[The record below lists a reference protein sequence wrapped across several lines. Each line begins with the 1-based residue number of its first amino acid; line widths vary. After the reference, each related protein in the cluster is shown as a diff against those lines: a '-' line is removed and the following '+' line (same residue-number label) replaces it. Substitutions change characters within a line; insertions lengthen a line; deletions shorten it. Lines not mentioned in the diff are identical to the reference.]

1 MVRESTPETSAEE
14 AAGGPVVS
22 VVIPCLNE
30 AESVAQCV
38 EKALRGI
45 AACGLPGEV
54 IVVDNG
60 STDDSAQ
67 LARDAGARVVD
78 EPRRGYG
85 SAYLRGFSEARGQYF
100 LMGDADMT
108 YDFEDLPRFI
118 EPLREQGLDMVM
130 GTRLKGEILEG
141 AMLWTHRWIGN
152 PILSGML
159 KILFK
164 TRISDSHCGMRSFTR
179 EAYDRMQLCTTGM
192 EFASEVVV
200 KALQC
205 ELEITEVPITYYPR
219 VGDSKLE
226 GLRDAWR
233 HVRFMLLFSPSY
245 LFLLP
250 GLILALTGG
259 LLVLLLAGGP
269 REMFGRTW
277 DYHVL
282 LHGCLAVIMGYNLM
296 LFDIFA
302 KSFSMSTGLV
312 VPGRWQPGLFKF
324 FSLEKGLILGALLL
338 VLGLGLEAKIA
349 IDWARF
355 GYGPM
360 MAVRGVVLGLTAV
373 VLGMQTVFASFFISL
388 LLIRR
393 SA

>member
-1 MVRESTPETSAEE
+1 MVQDTTPDMPAESVTDRPLI
-14 AAGGPVVS
+14 S

-30 AESVAQCV
+30 AESVARCV

-45 AACGLPGEV
+45 EACGLSGEV
-54 IVVDNG
+54 VVVDNG
-60 STDDSAQ
+60 SSDGSGK
-67 LARDAGARVVD
+67 LAHDAGARVV
-78 EPRRGYG
+78 EETRRGYG
-85 SAYLRGFSEARGQYF
+85 FAYLRGFREARGTYF

-118 EPLREQGLDMVM
+118 EPLREQDFDMVM

-141 AMLWTHRWIGN
+141 AMPWTHRWIGN

-159 KILFK
+159 KVLFK

-179 EAYDRMQLCTTGM
+179 DAYERMQLRTTGM

-205 ELEITEVPITYYPR
+205 ELKITEVPITYYPR

-245 LFLLP
+245 LFLFP
-250 GLILALTGG
+250 GLILSLVG
-259 LLVLLLAGGP
+259 LFLIVLFAGGP
-269 REMFGRTW
+269 RQLFGRTW

-282 LHGCLAVIMGYNLM
+282 LHGCLALLMGYNLL

-312 VPGRWQPGLFKF
+312 KADRWQPSLVKF
-324 FSLEKGLILGALLL
+324 FSLEKGLILGGERL
-338 VLGLGLEAKIA
+338 VIGLRCEGRIA
-349 IDWARF
+349 DDWASF

-360 MAVRGVVLGLTAV
+360 MAVRGVVIGLTAM
-373 VLGMQTVFASFFISL
+373 VLGMQTIFASFFISL

-393 SA
+393 EA

>member
-1 MVRESTPETSAEE
+1 MVQESTPETT
-14 AAGGPVVS
+14 AGGAADAPLVS

-45 AACGLPGEV
+45 EACGLPGEV
-54 IVVDNG
+54 VVVDNG
-60 STDDSAQ
+60 STDDSAR
-67 LARDAGARVVD
+67 LARDAGARVVE

-85 SAYLRGFSEARGQYF
+85 SAYLRGFSEARGKYF

-118 EPLREQGLDMVM
+118 QPLHELGLDMVM
-130 GTRLKGEILEG
+130 GTRLKGEILKG
-141 AMLWTHRWIGN
+141 AMPWTHRWIGN

-179 EAYDRMQLCTTGM
+179 DAYDRMQLRTTGM

-205 ELEITEVPITYYPR
+205 ELKISEVPITYYPR
-219 VGDSKLE
+219 VGESKLE

-250 GLILALTGG
+250 GLILALVGG
-259 LLVLLLAGGP
+259 LLVVLLAGGP

-302 KSFSMSTGLV
+302 KSFSMSAGLV
-312 VPGRWQPGLFKF
+312 APDRWQPRLFKL
-324 FSLEKGLILGALLL
+324 FSLEKGLILGGLLV

-355 GYGPM
+355 GFGEM
-360 MAVRGVVLGLTAV
+360 MAVRGVVIGLTAV
-373 VLGMQTVFASFFISL
+373 VLGMQTIFASFFISL